1 MSDRSSRSRT
11 LRIGER
17 LYDCSERTLIMGVL
31 NVTPDSFSDGGRYL
45 ETGRA
50 VERAGEMV
58 RQGADIVDVGGESTR
73 PRSSAYGEGAD
84 PIPAEEELRRVLPV
98 IERLREIVDV
108 PLSIDTTKAE
118 VAEGALRAGAVMVND
133 VSGFR
138 FDPRMPRVIAE
149 AGASAVVMH
158 TKGPPKTMQQD
169 VSYDDLFGQIGEYL
183 REGLALGEQEGVREM
198 VIDPGIGFGKTPRDN
213 LRLLVGLRRFRS
225 LGRPIMVGP
234 SRKSFLGAIL
244 DLPVEERLEG
254 TLAAVVA
261 AILSGAD
268 IVRVHD
274 VREVKRA
281 VQVADALRETMLA
294 EQLEQRT
301 PSWNSS
307 E

>member
-11 LRIGER
+11 LRIGGR

-31 NVTPDSFSDGGRYL
+31 NVTPDSFSDGGKYRDT
-45 ETGRA
+45 ERA
-50 VERAGEMV
+50 VERAVEMV

-73 PRSSAYGEGAD
+73 PKSSSYGEGAD
-84 PIPAEEELRRVLPV
+84 PISAEEELHRVLPV
-98 IERLREIVDV
+98 IDRLRGLLDT

-118 VAEGALRAGAVMVND
+118 VAEKALRAGAVMVND
-133 VSGFR
+133 VSGFH
-138 FDPRMPRVIAE
+138 FDPRMPRVVAE

-158 TKGPPKTMQQD
+158 TKGPPKTMQEELH
-169 VSYDDLFGQIGEYL
+169 YDNLFAQIGEYL
-183 REGLALGEQEGVREM
+183 REGLALGEGEGVRDM

-244 DLPVEERLEG
+244 DLPVEDRLEG

-281 VQVADALRETMLA
+281 AQVADALRETMQA
-294 EQLEQRT
+294 EQLEHGAL
-301 PSWNSS
+301 PWNSS

>member
-1 MSDRSSRSRT
+1 MSDLSSRSRV
-11 LRIGER
+11 LRIGDR
-17 LYDCSERTLIMGVL
+17 VFDCSGRTLIMGVL
-31 NVTPDSFSDGGRYL
+31 NVTPDSFSDGGRYA

-50 VERAGEMV
+50 VEHAAEMV
-58 RQGADIVDVGGESTR
+58 RQGADIIDVGGESTR
-73 PRSSAYGEGAD
+73 PRSTAYGQGAD
-84 PIPAEEELRRVLPV
+84 PIPVEEELRRVLPV
-98 IERLREIVDV
+98 IDRLRELVDT
-108 PLSIDTTKAE
+108 PLSIDTYKAD
-118 VAEGALRAGAVMVND
+118 VAERALGAGAVMVND

-138 FDPRMPRVIAE
+138 FDPRMPRVVAR

-169 VSYDDLFGQIGEYL
+169 LHYDDLFGQIGEYL
-183 REGLALGEQEGVREM
+183 REGLSLGEREGVGEM

-213 LRLLVGLRRFRS
+213 LRLLTGLHRFRS
-225 LGRPIMVGP
+225 LGRPVMVGP

-254 TLAAVVA
+254 TLAAITG

-274 VREVKRA
+274 VREAKRA
-281 VQVADALRETMLA
+281 TQVADALRETMQA
-294 EQLEQRT
+294 EQLEQGT
-301 PSWNSS
+301 HSWNSS